1 MSRDWRAVGTRA
13 HQDGDLVAA
22 EAAFTSAIDDAETR
36 AGAMRYE
43 LYAARSA
50 VRHDSRQFGPALDD
64 ADRCVFLKPSYGIG
78 HFRMGQALEGL
89 GRLSDALDAY
99 KAGLIHE
106 PDNGHLADASADL
119 AKHLQ
124 ARSPGAQRDR
134 SESDRY
140 AKFLDWLRAG
150 GAEISKVV
158 LREYDDEHRGV
169 HTACDVAPDEVFMSI
184 PRHLMITSEM
194 AIQSAIGKAIIRSG
208 VEIRSRHSFLA
219 AYLLQERDR
228 PPASPSRWAPY
239 LAVLPRRFDNIPIN
253 FSREELSYLKG
264 SMAVDKIENR
274 IETLQSEYARIAK
287 NVAQFA
293 QFSYKDFVW
302 ARCVVITRIFGV
314 TIDGRK
320 TEALVPLADF
330 LNHRRPRETVWMFD
344 PQTSAFTITAVDA
357 INAGFPVSDSYGRK
371 CNSRFF
377 TNYGF
382 SLEDNED
389 NEAIVRLACDMA
401 DPALTRKLEVLGEG
415 SDAEVERSFSVPAM
429 ICSCPQTDELV
440 SFLRLSC
447 ATDEE
452 LDEFAIHTAANVKRI
467 GPISCRNEIA
477 ALRMLKE
484 ACLKSLAAFET
495 SLEEDDEELAS
506 SDLTNN
512 IRNAI
517 VMRRG
522 EKRVLHFFIEFVD
535 DMVPLLSLPKSDMRW
550 IFKSCQRREY
560 AGTFDLYI
568 TSVVEPLVEK
578 RDESNADGPC

>member
-150 GAEISKVV
+150 GAEVTGMARCRARTLITKAEAQISKVV

-194 AIQSAIGKAIIRSG
+194 AIQSAIGKAIIRS
-208 VEIRSRHSFLA
+208 VRS
-219 AYLLQERDR
+219 
-228 PPASPSRWAPY
+228 P
-239 LAVLPRRFDNIPIN
+239 VL
-253 FSREELSYLKG
+253 
-264 SMAVDKIENR
+264 
-274 IETLQSEYARIAK
+274 
-287 NVAQFA
+287 
-293 QFSYKDFVW
+293 
-302 ARCVVITRIFGV
+302 
-314 TIDGRK
+314 
-320 TEALVPLADF
+320 EAF
-330 LNHRRPRETVWMFD
+330 
-344 PQTSAFTITAVDA
+344 
-357 INAGFPVSDSYGRK
+357 
-371 CNSRFF
+371 
-377 TNYGF
+377 
-382 SLEDNED
+382 
-389 NEAIVRLACDMA
+389 
-401 DPALTRKLEVLGEG
+401 
-415 SDAEVERSFSVPAM
+415 
-429 ICSCPQTDELV
+429 SCP
-440 SFLRLSC
+440 
-447 ATDEE
+447 
-452 LDEFAIHTAANVKRI
+452 
-467 GPISCRNEIA
+467 
-477 ALRMLKE
+477 
-484 ACLKSLAAFET
+484 
-495 SLEEDDEELAS
+495 
-506 SDLTNN
+506 
-512 IRNAI
+512 
-517 VMRRG
+517 
-522 EKRVLHFFIEFVD
+522 
-535 DMVPLLSLPKSDMRW
+535 
-550 IFKSCQRREY
+550 
-560 AGTFDLYI
+560 
-568 TSVVEPLVEK
+568 
-578 RDESNADGPC
+578 